1 MELTIN
7 GEQRTFAET
16 DLGVGSLLDRLGI
29 THQAVA
35 VMVNGAVVPRDRY
48 LKTPLAPG
56 DALEIVRFV
65 GGG

>member
-1 MELTIN
+1 MQLTIN
-7 GEQRTFAET
+7 GEVRTVAEVDT
-16 DLGVGSLLDRLGI
+16 VAALLDHLGV

-35 VMVNGAVVPRDRY
+35 VMVNGAVIPRERY
-48 LKTPLAPG
+48 ASTFLADS

>member
-7 GEQRTFAET
+7 GELQTFEEGTWA
-16 DLGVGSLLDRLGI
+16 VGALLDRLGI

-35 VMVNGAVVPRDRY
+35 VMVNGAIVPRDRFAGY
-48 LKTPLAPG
+48 PVSAG